1 MKVSLLFTILSL
13 LLISN
18 ISSKSQD
25 YARHIELSL
34 LFYECQRSGPLP
46 ANNRIFWRHDS
57 LLDAGSDVGHD
68 LTGGYYDA
76 GDNVKFNFP
85 QASALTLLAW
95 SGIDFAEGYKKA
107 GQWDYY
113 LDAIKWGADYFIKCH
128 TGENELYVQVGNGQ
142 TDHQYWYPPEYIQYD
157 VPSYKITAEKPGSDV
172 AAESAAFLAATS
184 ILFKDIDSEYSELC
198 LKHAREIY
206 DFADKY
212 RGSYSESVHEA
223 QGFYTSYNGYLDELV
238 WGAAWLL
245 RATGE
250 EKYREMFDKIA
261 EAEYGE
267 QDPKKYYG
275 TTGPISWD
283 DKRPGAYVLM
293 AMITKDKRHMDNA
306 YKYCDA
312 ILKQPRTPGGL
323 WYDKNLSQWASN
335 RYASNAASML
345 ILFATILDE
354 TDSKRKEYI
363 DFVKSQMDY
372 ILGDNPAGVNYVVG
386 AEENSPKAV
395 HHRGASGTYDSTDQ
409 NAKPYWDI
417 FTLYG
422 ALAGGPGPDDS
433 YKDTRTNFQMNEVA
447 LDYNAAFTVCL
458 AGLVHFGLGVKDTG
472 AILEFDRAWP
482 QKSPKPDIKVSM
494 TDSVLSVST
503 GSGMLCSAWC
513 VHFSSD
519 VDIEQVHDCIPV
531 SLEKPNYIICNRR
544 ESNFLDGEGT
554 PQVAKLQ
561 IKNRDSFVAPT
572 EFKVLCDGFHAP
584 QMSHPHTYK
593 PEYGHMYKVKIPGG
607 PENTEPLFEM
617 TKCWPSFL
625 CEKDP
630 K

>member
-1 MKVSLLFTILSL
+1 MKFSLVFLITICLSIFY
-13 LLISN
+13 IST
-18 ISSKSQD
+18 KSQD

-46 ANNRIFWRHDS
+46 KTNRIFWRHDS
-57 LLDAGSDVGHD
+57 MLNAGEDVGID

-85 QASALTLLAW
+85 GASALTLIAW

-107 GQWDYY
+107 GQWENL
-113 LDAIKWGADYFIKCH
+113 LDAVKWGADYFIKCH
-128 TGENELYVQVGNGQ
+128 SGKNELYVQVGNGQ
-142 TDHQYWYPPEYIQYD
+142 TDHQYWYPPEYIKYD
-157 VPSYKITAEKPGSDV
+157 VPSYKIDASNPGSDC
-172 AAESAAFLAATS
+172 AAETAAFLAATS
-184 ILFKDIDSEYSELC
+184 ILFKAVDSSYSSTC
-198 LKHAREIY
+198 LKHAIEIY

-212 RGSYSESVHEA
+212 RGSYSDSVKQA
-223 QGFYTSYNGYLDELV
+223 QGFYTSYSGFNDELV

-275 TTGPISWD
+275 NTGPISWD
-283 DKRPGAYVLM
+283 DKRPGAYVLI
-293 AMITKDKRHMDNA
+293 AMITKEEKHMQNA

-335 RYASNAASML
+335 RYAANAASML
-345 ILFATILDE
+345 ALFASILPESDL
-354 TDSKRKEYI
+354 KHQEYI
-363 DFVKSQMDY
+363 DFVKSQIDY

-395 HHRGASGTYDSTDQ
+395 HHRGASGTYDSTDK

-422 ALAGGPGPDDS
+422 ALAGGPGPNDS
-433 YKDTRTNFQMNEVA
+433 YTDTRTNYQMNEVA
-447 LDYNAAFTVCL
+447 LDYNAGFTVCL
-458 AGLVHFGLGVKDTG
+458 AGLVHFGLGVKDSG
-472 AILEFDRAWP
+472 DILNFDRAWP
-482 QKSPKPDIKVSM
+482 QKAPTPDITVTM
-494 TDSVLSVST
+494 TDNLISVST

-513 VHFSSD
+513 VLFETD
-519 VDIEQVHDCIPV
+519 AEITQVNDCIAH
-531 SLEKPNYIICNRR
+531 SLKTPNYIICNRR

-554 PQVAKLQ
+554 PQVAKIQ
-561 IKNRDSFVAPT
+561 VKGSFVPPT

-584 QMSHPHTYK
+584 QMAHDHTYK
-593 PEYGHMYKVKIPGG
+593 PEYGHMYKVTSPGG
-607 PENTEPLFEM
+607 PSNTEPLFEM
-617 TKCWPSFL
+617 TKCWPDFI
-625 CEKDP
+625 CK
-630 K
+630 

>member
-1 MKVSLLFTILSL
+1 MKASLLFTILSL

-25 YARHIELSL
+25 YGRHIELSL

-95 SGIDFAEGYKKA
+95 SGIDFANGYKKA
-107 GQWDYY
+107 GQWGFY

-172 AAESAAFLAATS
+172 AAETAAFLAATS
-184 ILFKDIDSEYSELC
+184 ILYKDIDSEYSELC

-212 RGSYSESVHEA
+212 RGVYSESVNQA
-223 QGFYTSYNGYLDELV
+223 QGFYTSFNGYLDELV

-275 TTGPISWD
+275 ITGPISWD
-283 DKRPGAYVLM
+283 DKRPGAYILM
-293 AMITKDKRHMDNA
+293 AMITKEKKHMDNA
-306 YKYCDA
+306 YRYCDG
-312 ILKQPRTPGGL
+312 ILRQPRTPGGL
-323 WYDKNLSQWASN
+323 WYDQNLSQWASN
-335 RYASNAASML
+335 RYASNAASMP
-345 ILFATILDE
+345 IIFASILDE
-354 TDSKRKEYI
+354 TDPKRKEYI

-395 HHRGASGTYDSTDQ
+395 HHRGASGTYDSTDK

-422 ALAGGPGPDDS
+422 ALAGGPGKDDS
-433 YKDTRTNFQMNEVA
+433 YLDTRTNFQMNEVA
-447 LDYNAAFTVCL
+447 LDYNAAFTLCL

-472 AILEFDRAWP
+472 AILDFDRAWP
-482 QKSPKPDIKVSM
+482 QKSPKPDINVTM
-494 TDSVLSVST
+494 TDSLLSVST

-513 VHFSSD
+513 VHFNSD
-519 VDIEQVHDCIPV
+519 SIIEQAYDCIPV

-554 PQVAKLQ
+554 HQVAKLQ
-561 IKNRDSFVAPT
+561 IKDRDSFVAPT

-584 QMSHPHTYK
+584 QMSHPYTYK
-593 PEYGHMYKVKIPGG
+593 PEYGHMYKVKSPGG

-625 CEKDP
+625 CENDP

>member
-1 MKVSLLFTILSL
+1 MKINLLSL
-13 LLISN
+13 LLISLSIIN
-18 ISSKSQD
+18 ISPKSQD

-46 ANNRIFWRHDS
+46 KTNRIFWRHDS
-57 LLDAGSDVGHD
+57 LVDAGSDVGVD

-85 QASALTLLAW
+85 GASALTLLAW
-95 SGIDFAEGYKKA
+95 SGIDFQEGYKKA

-128 TGENELYVQVGNGQ
+128 SGKDELYVQVGNGQ
-142 TDHQYWYPPEYIQYD
+142 TDHQYWYPPEYIKYD
-157 VPSYKITAEKPGSDV
+157 VPSYKIDASNPGTEV
-172 AAESAAFLAATS
+172 AAETAAFLAATS
-184 ILFKDIDSEYSELC
+184 IIFKDIDSEYSSTC
-198 LKHAREIY
+198 LKHAIEIY

-212 RGSYSESVHEA
+212 RGVYSESVREA
-223 QGFYTSYNGYLDELV
+223 QGFYTSFNGYNDELV

-245 RATGE
+245 RATGD
-250 EKYREMFDKIA
+250 EKYREMFDNIA

-283 DKRPGAYVLM
+283 DKRPGAYVLI
-293 AMITKDKRHMDNA
+293 AIITREEKHMQNA
-306 YKYCDA
+306 YKYCDN
-312 ILKQPRTPGGL
+312 IISQPKTPGGL

-335 RYASNAASML
+335 RYASNAASMVA
-345 ILFATILDE
+345 LFASILPDS
-354 TDSKRKEYI
+354 DSKKKGYI
-363 DFVKSQMDY
+363 DFVKSQIDY
-372 ILGDNPAGVNYVVG
+372 ILGDNPAGINFVVG

-395 HHRGASGTYDSTDQ
+395 HHRGASGTYDSTDK

-433 YKDTRTNFQMNEVA
+433 YTDTRTNFQMNEVA
-447 LDYNAAFTVCL
+447 LDYNAGFTVCL
-458 AGLVHFGLGVKDTG
+458 AGLVHFGLGVKDSG
-472 AILEFDRAWP
+472 NILNFDRAWP
-482 QKSPKPDIKVSM
+482 QKSPTPDINVTM
-494 TDSVLSVST
+494 TKSELRVST

-513 VHFSSD
+513 VHFTLD
-519 VDIEQVHDCIPV
+519 AEIEQVHDCIAQ

-544 ESNFLDGEGT
+544 ESNFLDGHGT
-554 PQVAKLQ
+554 HQVAKLQ
-561 IKNRDSFVAPT
+561 LKNGDNFEAPT

-584 QMSHPHTYK
+584 QMSHEHTYK
-593 PEYGHMYKVKIPGG
+593 PEYGHMYKVTSPGG

-625 CEKDP
+625 CE
-630 K
+630 

>member
-1 MKVSLLFTILSL
+1 MRNSLLFSL
-13 LLISN
+13 VFALLILN
-18 ISSKSQD
+18 ISTKSQD

-46 ANNRIFWRHDS
+46 KNNRIFWRHDS
-57 LLDAGSDVGHD
+57 MLNAGADVNVD

-85 QASALTLLAW
+85 GASALTLIAW
-95 SGIDFAEGYKKA
+95 SGIDFAEGYKKS
-107 GQWDYY
+107 GQWENL
-113 LDAIKWGADYFIKCH
+113 LDAVKWGADYFIKCH
-128 TGENELYVQVGNGQ
+128 SGKDELYVQVGNGQ
-142 TDHQYWYPPEYIQYD
+142 TDHQYWYPPEYIKYD
-157 VPSYKITAEKPGSDV
+157 VPSYKITASDPGSDV
-172 AAESAAFLAATS
+172 AAETASFLAATS
-184 ILFKDIDSEYSELC
+184 ILFKNVDSAYSAEC
-198 LKHAREIY
+198 LKHAIEIY

-212 RGSYSESVHEA
+212 RGVYSDSVRQA
-223 QGFYTSYNGYLDELV
+223 QGFYTSYSGYNDELV

-283 DKRPGAYVLM
+283 DKRPGAYALI
-293 AMITKDKRHMDNA
+293 AMITKEEKHMQNA
-306 YKYCDA
+306 YKYCDN

-335 RYASNAASML
+335 RYAANAACVL
-345 ILFATILDE
+345 ALFASILPE
-354 TDSKRKEYI
+354 TDPKRKEYI
-363 DFVKSQMDY
+363 DFVKSQIDY
-372 ILGDNPAGVNYVVG
+372 ILGDNPAGINYVVG

-395 HHRGASGTYDSTDQ
+395 HHRGASGTYDSTDR

-433 YKDTRTNFQMNEVA
+433 YTDTRTNYQMNEVA
-447 LDYNAAFTVCL
+447 LDYNAGFTVCL
-458 AGLVHFGLGVKDTG
+458 AGLVHFGLGVKDSG
-472 AILEFDRAWP
+472 AILNFDRAWP
-482 QKSPKPDIKVSM
+482 QKAPTPDITVKM
-494 TDSVLSVST
+494 TKSEISVST

-513 VHFSSD
+513 VHFKLD
-519 VDIEQVHDCIPV
+519 YEIKGTNDCIAY
-531 SLEKPNYIICNRR
+531 SLDKPNYIICNRR

-554 PQVAKLQ
+554 PQIAKIQ
-561 IKNRDSFVAPT
+561 VGDDFVPPT
-572 EFKVLCDGFHAP
+572 EFEVLCDGWHAP
-584 QMSHPHTYK
+584 QMAHEPTYK
-593 PEYGHMYKVKIPGG
+593 PEFGHMYKVTSPGG
-607 PENTEPLFEM
+607 PENTKPLFEM
-617 TKCWPSFL
+617 TKCWPSFI
-625 CEKDP
+625 CE
-630 K
+630 